1 MPMFKKVII
10 AEDLDAISLGIE
22 QVLKDLDIVDFQHSK
37 YCDEAFL
44 KIRAAINKNEPYDL
58 LISDLSFKTDHREV
72 KITNGDELVQKVREL
87 QPDIKIIAYSV
98 EDKNY
103 RIKSLFDHAE
113 IDAFVLKGLNS
124 IEELKKAIH
133 ITSTSDQKFISPEV
147 ASALQEKNNFEID
160 DLDIKILKHL
170 ASGTPQDEII
180 QIFKD
185 LGIKPNSKSAMEK
198 RLSKLKDFFK
208 ANNTIQLISIAK
220 DMGII

>member
-1 MPMFKKVII
+1 MFKKVLI

-22 QVLKDLDIVDFQHSK
+22 QVLKDLNIVDFQHSK
-37 YCDEAFL
+37 FCDEAFL
-44 KIRAAINKNEPYDL
+44 KVLAAINKNEPFDL
-58 LISDLSFKTDHREV
+58 LISDLSFKTDHREA
-72 KITNGDELVQKVREL
+72 KIASGDELVLKVREL

-103 RIKSLFDHAE
+103 RIKSLFDKAE

-160 DLDIKILKHL
+160 DLDIQILKHL
-170 ASGTPQDEII
+170 SSGTPQDEII

-208 ANNTIQLISIAK
+208 ANNTVQLVFIAK

>member
-1 MPMFKKVII
+1 MFKKVII

-22 QVLKDLDIVDFQHSK
+22 QVLKDLDILDFQHSK
-37 YCDEAFL
+37 FCDEAFL
-44 KIRAAINKNEPYDL
+44 KIRAAIHQNEPYDL
-58 LISDLSFKTDHREV
+58 LISDLSFKTNHREV

-160 DLDIKILKHL
+160 DLDIQILKHL
-170 ASGTPQDEII
+170 SSGTPQDEII

-208 ANNTIQLISIAK
+208 ANNTVQLVFIAK

>member
-1 MPMFKKVII
+1 MFKKVII

-44 KIRAAINKNEPYDL
+44 KIRAAITKNEPFDL

-72 KITNGDELVQKVREL
+72 KIANGDELVQKVREL

-98 EDKNY
+98 EDKSY

-133 ITSTSDQKFISPEV
+133 ITSTSDQKFISPDV

-160 DLDIKILKHL
+160 DLDIQILRHL
-170 ASGTPQDEII
+170 SSGTPQDEII

-185 LGIKPNSKSAMEK
+185 LGMKPNSKSAMEK

-208 ANNTIQLISIAK
+208 ANNTVQLVFIAK

>member
-1 MPMFKKVII
+1 MFKKVII

-22 QVLKDLDIVDFQHSK
+22 QVLKDLNIVDFQHSK
-37 YCDEAFL
+37 YCDDAFL

-72 KITNGDELVQKVREL
+72 KIANGDELVQKVREL

-98 EDKNY
+98 EDKSY
-103 RIKSLFDHAE
+103 RIKSLFDNAD
-113 IDAFVLKGLNS
+113 IDGFVLKGLTS
-124 IEELKKAIH
+124 IEELKKAINL
-133 ITSTSDQKFISPEV
+133 ISTSEAKYISPEV
-147 ASALQEKNNFEID
+147 ASALQEKSNFEID

-170 ASGTPQDEII
+170 SSGTPQDEII

-185 LGIKPNSKSAMEK
+185 LGVKPNSKSAMEK

-208 ANNTIQLISIAK
+208 ANNTVHLVSIVK

>member
-1 MPMFKKVII
+1 MFKKVII

-22 QVLKDLDIVDFQHSK
+22 QVLKDLNIVEFQHSK
-37 YCDEAFL
+37 YCDDAFL

-98 EDKNY
+98 EDKSY
-103 RIKSLFDHAE
+103 RIKSLFDNAD
-113 IDAFVLKGLNS
+113 IDGFVLKGLTS
-124 IEELKKAIH
+124 IEELKKAINL
-133 ITSTSDQKFISPEV
+133 ISTSEGKYISPEV
-147 ASALQEKNNFEID
+147 ASALQEKSNFEID

-170 ASGTPQDEII
+170 SSGTPQDEII

-185 LGIKPNSKSAMEK
+185 LGVKPNSKSAMEK

-208 ANNTIQLISIAK
+208 ANNTVHLVSIVK